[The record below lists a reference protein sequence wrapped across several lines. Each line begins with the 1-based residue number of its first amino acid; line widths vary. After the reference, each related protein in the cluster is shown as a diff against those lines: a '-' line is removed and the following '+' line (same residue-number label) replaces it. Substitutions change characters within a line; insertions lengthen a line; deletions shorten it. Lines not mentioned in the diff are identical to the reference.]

1 MRNLVRAAVA
11 AAALTAAGAASAQVH
26 SPSASE
32 EAVIVNYRTAMNAVV
47 AGLVPADGG
56 WQEDPLNHFDIGDNP
71 DIIGGKDG
79 PFAFDGSIAR
89 EWKTQPPVDDLSA
102 RMTALTQELYAPATT
117 SKRRQDIV
125 AEITH
130 LAQTPPSAQPQE
142 QQLLIITEHNMQNMV
157 PAGDSPMPVDIQLP
171 GVARV
176 FKEPSHQISNAAEYV
191 LEFGDPS
198 RFQPV
203 DDYLRYNY
211 LHNDGTAHIEN
222 IEISLQGPQDVL
234 DRILKTYDWTKV
246 QAILNP

>member
-1 MRNLVRAAVA
+1 MRYGLGGTMAVIMVW
-11 AAALTAAGAASAQVH
+11 TGAASAQVH
-26 SPSASE
+26 SPSAGE

-47 AGLVPADGG
+47 AELVPADGG
-56 WQEDPLNHFDIGDNP
+56 WQEDQPNHFDIGDNP
-71 DIIGGKDG
+71 DIIGGNDR
-79 PFAFDGSIAR
+79 PFTFDGSIAR
-89 EWKTQPPVDDLSA
+89 EYKTQPPVDDLSA
-102 RMTALTQELYAPATT
+102 KMTALTQEMYAPATT
-117 SKRRQDIV
+117 AKRRQAII
-125 AEITH
+125 AEITK
-130 LAQTPPSAQPQE
+130 LAQTPPSAAPQA

-157 PAGDSPMPVDIQLP
+157 PAGDSPTPVDIQLP

-176 FKEPSHQISNAAEYV
+176 FSEPSHQINGAAEYV

-211 LHNDGTAHIEN
+211 LHNDGTAHVEN

-246 QAILNP
+246 RAILNP